1 MAAIVVANIAIST
14 KASLE
19 DYVLTK
25 EAVEFSEIGDASYRA
40 ILPMSLERSVTQVG
54 LSLATPLPSEFR
66 TLLEQ
71 QRALSDK
78 ALAEVQARLKGAQSL
93 SNADGV
99 ASKLSG
105 LSNQLTDLRR
115 RADAAL
121 SADRVRRSA
130 DSGSLPTG
138 LMDLIVEVQ
147 RSTNPLR
154 RADALN
160 AGKVQAL
167 DLLAYRLWRIRE
179 YGGRGRTDFAIAAFH
194 RTPLSPL
201 LMADMR
207 ELNGRV
213 TQTWDAISA
222 VKNQVSTNLQ
232 TQIENVDAEYF
243 KKYRLLREAMYA
255 NYATGQYP
263 VQFQEFFARS
273 SEAMTAVEKATLATS
288 AEMIA
293 QSRASRDSAYMQLVT
308 QVIMSLALAAL
319 SIGLLYFLLIGVSRR
334 INTLTNLM
342 DRLAKG
348 DLSIDTSRLRSKD
361 EIGAMTAS
369 VDIFREN
376 AATIARLNAESAE
389 ATKEAERQKREELE
403 RLADGFE
410 AAVGSVVV
418 TLGQSAERLNG
429 SAKTLSGLAAA
440 TGERAGRM
448 EVSTEE
454 ASRSASAVAAAT
466 EEMAASIGEIGR
478 QVATAAEMTGS
489 AVARADQAAAQIA
502 QLSGATQKIGS
513 VVELINSIAGKT
525 NLLALN
531 ATIEAARAGEAG
543 KGFAV
548 VAAEVK
554 QLADQTARAT
564 SEISMQIQE
573 VQGATTQT
581 VETIQAIN
589 QAIAKIDEIA
599 AAVAAAV
606 EEQAATTHDIADNIG
621 QASSL
626 TSSVNQDMR
635 SVSGEVRNTSSAA
648 DAVLHE
654 AHDVSHTADQL
665 SETMRSFVAKIRT
678 A

>member
-1 MAAIVVANIAIST
+1 MQT
-14 KASLE
+14 
-19 DYVLTK
+19 
-25 EAVEFSEIGDASYRA
+25 
-40 ILPMSLERSVTQVG
+40 
-54 LSLATPLPSEFR
+54 
-66 TLLEQ
+66 
-71 QRALSDK
+71 
-78 ALAEVQARLKGAQSL
+78 RLRGAQSL
-93 SNADGV
+93 SSADDAV
-99 ASKLSG
+99 AKLNS
-105 LSNQLTDLRR
+105 LSSQLTALRR

-121 SADRVRRSA
+121 SADRARRSA
-130 DSGSLPTG
+130 DSETLPTG

-147 RSTNPLR
+147 RSINPLK
-154 RADALN
+154 RADVLDA
-160 AGKVQAL
+160 AKIQKL

-179 YGGRGRTDFAIAAFH
+179 YGGRGRTHFAIAALH
-194 RTPLSPL
+194 RTPLNPM
-201 LMADMR
+201 LMAEMR

-213 TQTWDAISA
+213 AQTWDAVSA
-222 VKNQVSTNLQ
+222 VKNQASTTLQ
-232 TQIENVDAEYF
+232 THIESVDAEYF
-243 KKYRLLREAMYA
+243 GKYRRIREGMYA
-255 NYATGQYP
+255 NFETGQYP
-263 VQFQEFFARS
+263 LQFQEFFARS

-288 AEMIA
+288 AEMIV

-361 EIGAMTAS
+361 EIGAMAAS
-369 VDIFREN
+369 VDVFREN

-654 AHDVSHTADQL
+654 AHDVSRTADQL

-678 A
+678 AS